1 MKRLIPDMR
10 LFLGRLGGVLSRRD
24 LVPKL
29 VSLLLAVILWAYI
42 GSTKLAEVDYR
53 IPVELKN
60 APAGLVVSKQNLT
73 SITLHMNGRKE
84 DVANFNIK
92 NVKAVVN
99 LEGAR
104 EGMNIRFPIT
114 LVKQEIPESI
124 RLNLSRKYVTLDLG
138 KRLVRRVPVEPVLGE
153 NIREGMVA
161 GQPVARPEYVTISGE
176 EAAVKRVDSVKTEPL
191 PAGAE
196 AGKFDREVSIDRS
209 DLRGIDTAPQ
219 TVRVQYSLYEMENLR
234 RFEVPVGGRNLREGY
249 RFEAA
254 RKKVKVY
261 VKTPGRDTVLV
272 AEDCEAHVDF
282 TKLNATLA
290 DGQGEVTTHLKVGAS
305 IKAGRDGAV
314 VMVVPSLIQVRVV
327 KN

>member
-1 MKRLIPDMR
+1 
-10 LFLGRLGGVLSRRD
+10 
-24 LVPKL
+24 
-29 VSLLLAVILWAYI
+29 
-42 GSTKLAEVDYR
+42 
-53 IPVELKN
+53 
-60 APAGLVVSKQNLT
+60 
-73 SITLHMNGRKE
+73 
-84 DVANFNIK
+84 
-92 NVKAVVN
+92 
-99 LEGAR
+99 
-104 EGMNIRFPIT
+104 
-114 LVKQEIPESI
+114 
-124 RLNLSRKYVTLDLG
+124 
-138 KRLVRRVPVEPVLGE
+138 
-153 NIREGMVA
+153 
-161 GQPVARPEYVTISGE
+161 
-176 EAAVKRVDSVKTEPL
+176 SVKTEPV
-191 PAGAE
+191 PAGVE
-196 AGKFDREVSIDRS
+196 AGKFDREAAVDRS